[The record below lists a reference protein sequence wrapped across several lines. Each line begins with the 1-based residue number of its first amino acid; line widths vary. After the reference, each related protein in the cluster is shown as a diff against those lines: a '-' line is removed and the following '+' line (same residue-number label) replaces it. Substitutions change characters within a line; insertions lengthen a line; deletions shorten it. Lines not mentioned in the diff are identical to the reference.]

1 MRRRKSPTHSRPS
14 PAIKQAEAG
23 VIVGRERGP
32 GESERPTD
40 KMIHPSIREGR
51 MTLRSKFLHD
61 KTALWRA
68 RARAGAGGRYDADDD
83 GGGRSRDRTD
93 RGSLPAS
100 IPPTLTCLMTD
111 RECGARSLP
120 IPAVAEPND
129 TISVSTVYD
138 ISRLDPCLPWQGAGT

>member
-1 MRRRKSPTHSRPS
+1 M
-14 PAIKQAEAG
+14 AG
-23 VIVGRERGP
+23 TGTGA
-32 GESERPTD
+32 GA
-40 KMIHPSIREGR
+40 G
-51 MTLRSKFLHD
+51 
-61 KTALWRA
+61 AG
-68 RARAGAGGRYDADDD
+68 AGAGGRYDADD
-83 GGGRSRDRTD
+83 GGRSRDRTD

-138 ISRLDPCLPWQGAGT
+138 ISLLDPCLPWQGAGT